1 MVSEEQHRQTPADEH
16 QDDRGDEAGDEWLD
30 AGLRNRLEVHVDAE
44 GGHGHAEEDLRH
56 IAAECVDETGAGG
69 NRLQEQ
75 RADGCRGDESEH
87 EPGEC
92 DLALATHLGDLAMA
106 LIPPDGHDDRDE
118 HEHEHAGKLHDVR
131 HGGRI
136 DLTGGNR
143 TVEAFAGCDGMGD
156 FVE

>member
-1 MVSEEQHRQTPADEH
+1 M
-16 QDDRGDEAGDEWLD
+16 
-30 AGLRNRLEVHVDAE
+30 
-44 GGHGHAEEDLRH
+44 
-56 IAAECVDETGAGG
+56 AAVAM
-69 NRLQEQ
+69 NP
-75 RADGCRGDESEH
+75 SH

-136 DLTGGNR
+136 DLDR
-143 TVEAFAGCDGMGD
+143 REPDG
-156 FVE
+156 